1 MSNYAF
7 TAFARNDSAP
17 AIAMLGSI
25 AGSMFNIVFDYVFMF
40 PAGPGL
46 TGAALAT
53 AFCPLVTMI
62 ICTHYLGKTQS
73 GRIPFPRSIPAPP
86 DRLLPARRI
95 RLCRRNILRRDR
107 DRL

>member
-40 PAGPGL
+40 PAGLGL

-62 ICTHYLGKTQS
+62 ICSTHYLGKHNQVGFHFALHPCAT
-73 GRIPFPRSIPAPP
+73 
-86 DRLLPARRI
+86 
-95 RLCRRNILRRDR
+95 
-107 DRL
+107 